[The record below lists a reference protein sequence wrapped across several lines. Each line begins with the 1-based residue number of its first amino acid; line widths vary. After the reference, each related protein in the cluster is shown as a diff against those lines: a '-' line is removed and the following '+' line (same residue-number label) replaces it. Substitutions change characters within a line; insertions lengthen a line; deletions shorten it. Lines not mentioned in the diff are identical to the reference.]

1 MKSFAHCSNINCWY
15 KREFKVRGNKMES
28 GNKLVYLH
36 FESFEKYSIKV
47 FTKNIPIKYF
57 GGIL

>member
-1 MKSFAHCSNINCWY
+1 
-15 KREFKVRGNKMES
+15 MES

-47 FTKNIPIKYF
+47 FTKNIPIKCF